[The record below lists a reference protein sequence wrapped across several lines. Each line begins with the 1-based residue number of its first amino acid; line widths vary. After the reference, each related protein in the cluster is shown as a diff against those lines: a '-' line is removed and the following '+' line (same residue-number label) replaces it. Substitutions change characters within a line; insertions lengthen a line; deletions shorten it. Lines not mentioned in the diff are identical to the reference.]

1 MSALATIVGSLGEL
15 SESELRQL
23 YLMVGVRLGIPD
35 VPTGAKPQQKDTGKS
50 GNAKASGGKTT
61 QKPSSSKGNPQR
73 KSQWANHPLYQEY
86 SRLKKAVEN
95 QAKEAKTSFNSVD
108 TAESRAYRTA
118 FTQWV
123 EAKHSFRGHG
133 ESGQIREG
141 PGEGNAHEDEASS
154 DEEEKG
160 EPSRRKST
168 WPGAVAS
175 TSQPSA
181 SSPPRAKPEVPQPT
195 LPASSAGKSSKA
207 SSGKSAASPPGKG
220 KAAAK

>member
-35 VPTGAKPQQKDTGKS
+35 VPTGAKPQQKGGGKPP
-50 GNAKASGGKTT
+50 NANKSAAKGGKTST
-61 QKPSSSKGNPQR
+61 SGRGNPNR

-86 SRLKKAVEN
+86 SRLKKVVEN

-108 TAESRAYRTA
+108 TAESRAYRQA

-133 ESGQIREG
+133 ESGQIRSST
-141 PGEGNAHEDEASS
+141 GEGNEDEDEVSS
-154 DEEEKG
+154 DEEEG
-160 EPSRRKST
+160 PTAERRKTS
-168 WPGAVAS
+168 WPGAS
-175 TSQPSA
+175 TSQPTA
-181 SSPPRAKPEVPQPT
+181 SSPPQSSTEVPQPAV
-195 LPASSAGKSSKA
+195 PAGSAGKSSK
-207 SSGKSAASPPGKG
+207 SSPGKSGASPPGKG